1 MPSSAKDALSEATTT
16 LGLAKGEAQGSQP
29 SSAFGAEIPVTVHAS
44 RYSAASKGTGKLPP
58 VHEETCT
65 VIIFP
70 QGAVV
75 RLSAM
80 VTPGEL
86 VVLTNKRTG
95 ADVIC
100 RVTSVKTQP
109 GIQNYVHLEFTQRAL
124 DFWEE
129 TPASDRG
136 NSAGKAAVFAA
147 PLTATPAVPMPLA
160 SGSRQSGS
168 TIEETQLAEKSS
180 APAALPKVTP
190 LADIPA
196 ADSQAAL
203 KEAPAAQSKL
213 SEITASRA
221 PAHQQ
226 PQAAPFH
233 SPRLQPFERVISQDK
248 KGAKAIGLFAIAAV
262 VLLAIGIVGGSVLL
276 RPDRGVVQQFWSRP
290 VPSTRVPLPVPSESE
305 RPISNAS
312 AKASSVEP
320 VASTS
325 PSYPAETPAGP
336 VPIPD
341 LEPPKPGVQPQSFS
355 RPNINVSKILAP
367 KAKKAAQL
375 NSSEPPPLLPADA
388 NGLPGVIGESV
399 INTTAHSNPPPPAEP
414 APAAPVKGGQLQQ
427 PKLLSS
433 VAAAY
438 PPFARAQRV
447 QGEVTIDALIDATG
461 KVAETKVISGNALLQ
476 KAAVDSL
483 RLWKYQ
489 PALLNGE
496 PIPIHINVTIV
507 FHLQ

>member
-1 MPSSAKDALSEATTT
+1 MPSSAKDALPEATTT
-16 LGLAKGEAQGSQP
+16 LGLAKGEAQGSQAN
-29 SSAFGAEIPVTVHAS
+29 SAFGAEIPVTVHAS
-44 RYSAASKGTGKLPP
+44 RYSAASKGAGKLSP
-58 VHEETCT
+58 VHEETRT
-65 VIIFP
+65 VIIFS

-129 TPASDRG
+129 TPANDRG
-136 NSAGKAAVFAA
+136 NSTGKAAVITAT
-147 PLTATPAVPMPLA
+147 LTATPAVPMPLA

-168 TIEETQLAEKSS
+168 PIAGMQRTERSS
-180 APAALPKVTP
+180 APAASPTVTP

-203 KEAPAAQSKL
+203 KEAPAAQSQL
-213 SEITASRA
+213 SEITAS
-221 PAHQQ
+221 PAHAHRQRH
-226 PQAAPFH
+226 AAPFH
-233 SPRLQPFERVISQDK
+233 SPRLQPFEAVIPQDRN
-248 KGAKAIGLFAIAAV
+248 GSKAIALFAIAAV
-262 VLLAIGIVGGSVLL
+262 VLVAMGIVGGSVLL
-276 RPDRGVVQQFWSRP
+276 RPNRGVAQQLWSRP
-290 VPSTRVPLPVPSESE
+290 VPSTRVPLPIPSESE
-305 RPISNAS
+305 RPISHAA
-312 AKASSVEP
+312 AKASSLEP

-336 VPIPD
+336 VPIPAVQ
-341 LEPPKPGVQPQSFS
+341 PPKAEVQPQSVS

-367 KAKKAAQL
+367 KAKRAAQL

-399 INTTAHSNPPPPAEP
+399 VNTTAHSNPPPPAEP
-414 APAAPVKGGQLQQ
+414 APPAPVKGGQLQQ

-433 VAAAY
+433 VAAVY
-438 PPFARAQRV
+438 PPLARARRV
-447 QGEVTIDALIDATG
+447 QGEVTIDALIDAAG
-461 KVAETKVISGNALLQ
+461 KVAETNVISGNALLQ
-476 KAAVDSL
+476 QAAVDSL
-483 RLWKYQ
+483 RLRKYQ
-489 PALLNGE
+489 PALLNGQ
-496 PIPIHINVTIV
+496 PIPTHINVTIV